1 MKQVIIAGNIGKGA
15 ETRTTQGGDKVT
27 GFSVAVEDRNGR
39 EKTTIWFDVTIW
51 GARGEKL
58 APYLTKGGKVTVAGD
73 LGRREH
79 DGKTY
84 LTVRA
89 DQITLQGGNQVGEQS
104 RGAEYQ
110 RGGQSSGYGA
120 GGRPS
125 GGRNDMDDE
134 IPFAAEWRA

>member
-1 MKQVIIAGNIGKGA
+1 MKQVVIAGNIGKGA

-39 EKTTIWFDVTIW
+39 EKITIWFDVTIW

-89 DQITLQGGNQVGEQS
+89 DQITLQGGNQDGGQPRNQS
-104 RGAEYQ
+104 QA
-110 RGGQSSGYGA
+110 GQSSGYGA
-120 GGRPS
+120 GGRPG